1 MLRRVHYL
9 RACLSSTSDN
19 SWRPL
24 VRALVITV
32 VQTNGLTL
40 LTTIV
45 NAILF
50 LADENTAWV
59 RSLPFFRAR
68 FSTFP
73 SRR

>member
-1 MLRRVHYL
+1 L

-19 SWRPL
+19 SWHPF

-50 LADENTAWV
+50 LTDENTAWV
-59 RSLPFFRAR
+59 RSLPFSLRSR

-73 SRR
+73 SHR